1 MLTRRSLV
9 CLVSLLTIGWS
20 HMRSA
25 EMEVGKTYHGFTLN
39 EKRFVPEV
47 NADVLIFSHDKS
59 GARVMKI
66 AADDPNKTF
75 CITFKTVPQSDD
87 GAPHIMEH
95 SVLNGSKH
103 FPVKSPFDELSKG
116 SLKTFLNAFTGN
128 DLTAYPVASMNEK
141 DYFNLMHVYLDAVFF
156 PLIETDQRIFKQ
168 EGWHYELAD
177 ADSPLVY
184 KGVVY
189 NEMKGAFSD
198 SRRELNYE
206 MMKNLFPD
214 NAYRYM
220 AGGYPSMIP
229 HLSYEAFL
237 AFHRRYYHPDNSYI
251 LLYGNADLDR
261 ELAFIDSEYL
271 SKFDRSGKPVTI
283 PIQKPFDAM
292 KVASA
297 FYPVPEGEDTA
308 NQTFLSLS
316 FVAGTNDD
324 EALVMAL
331 EVLTDVLVNQESA
344 PVRLALQ
351 EAGIGR
357 EVRSSVD
364 NLQQNI
370 VDIVV
375 QNANAGDRDRFR
387 EVVMSTLRKVAEEG
401 LNKQAVEGT
410 INRMEFRLRE
420 GNDAQKGLTYLFQT
434 LPVWMHTG
442 DPLPGLAYEAPLA
455 RVKTALE
462 SDYLES
468 IIRTYLLEN
477 PHALL
482 LVLEP
487 KPGLETEQNAAIQAE
502 LAAKKASLSSEELQ
516 SLVKG
521 TQELI
526 AYQKREDTPEA
537 LATIPSLSLQ
547 DIGREADWYAI
558 EERSVSGIPLLYHET
573 FTNNVVYLSFYFD
586 ARVLPKELIPYGALL
601 TELLGSLNTENYSF
615 GDLDIA
621 LNINTGG
628 FRASL
633 DAFLEHMNDAEF
645 LPKLSVTSRAVSSKV
660 DKLFELV
667 GEIVARTRYGDA
679 DRLKTVLTQHQSRL
693 DSRIRRDGMGYA
705 ITRLESYYTND
716 GMFRELTGG
725 MEYYWFVTGL
735 VKDFETNHDE
745 ISARLNEAAAL
756 LFTRDNLFLGLTCGR
771 GDLSAVE
778 GAVERFVPTLKEG
791 EAEPGAWTF
800 DFAKKNEG
808 LLTASKVQYVVQ
820 GYDFRKLG
828 YEWSGKMRVLTQ
840 ILSREW
846 LQNRI
851 RVIGGAYGGWASF
864 SPYGRAFFASY
875 RDPNLKET
883 LENYAATPEYLVS
896 FEADDAAMARY
907 IIGTISGLDRPL
919 TPSQRGDR
927 AVLRYFQKTTQE
939 EVQAERAAVL
949 STTAADIRAMAPV
962 VEGILAQE
970 AYCVYGNE
978 QKLESAKNLF
988 KSLVRPT
995 R

>member
-1 MLTRRSLV
+1 M
-9 CLVSLLTIGWS
+9 
-20 HMRSA
+20 HSA
-25 EMEVGKTYHGFTLN
+25 DMAVGKTYHGFTLR

-47 NADVLIFSHDKS
+47 NADVLIFKHDKS
-59 GARVMKI
+59 GARLMKI

-141 DYFNLMHVYLDAVFF
+141 DYFNLMHVYLDAVFY
-156 PLIETDQRIFKQ
+156 PLIDTDPRILKQ

-177 ADSPLVY
+177 TGAPLIY

-198 SRRELNYE
+198 PRRELNYE

-214 NAYRYM
+214 NAYRFM
-220 AGGYPSMIP
+220 AGGYPTDIP
-229 HLSYEAFL
+229 HLSYEEFL
-237 AFHRRYYHPDNSYI
+237 AFRHRFYHPDNSYI
-251 LLYGNADLDR
+251 LLYGDADLDR

-271 SKFDRSGKPVTI
+271 SKFNHSGNPVEI
-283 PIQKPFDAM
+283 PLQKPFAAM
-292 KVASA
+292 REAHA
-297 FYPVPEGEDTA
+297 FYPVAEGDDTT

-331 EVLTDVLVNQESA
+331 EALSDLLVNQESA

-351 EAGIGR
+351 QAGIGR

-364 NLQQNI
+364 NLHQNI
-370 VDIVV
+370 LDIVV
-375 QNANAGDRDRFR
+375 QNANPGDRERFR
-387 EVVMSTLRKVAEEG
+387 DVVMSTLKKLVEEG

-420 GNDAQKGLTYLFQT
+420 GNDAQKGLTYMFQSIPAW
-434 LPVWMHTG
+434 LHAD
-442 DPLPGLAYEAPLA
+442 DPLAGLAYDAPLG
-455 RVKTALE
+455 RVKTALT
-462 SDYLES
+462 SNYFES
-468 IIRTYLLEN
+468 IIKSAMLEN
-477 PHALL
+477 THALL

-487 KPGLETEQNAAIQAE
+487 KPGMEKEQNEAIAAE
-502 LAAKKASLSSEELQ
+502 LAAKKASMSPAELEDM
-516 SLVKG
+516 VKE

-537 LATIPSLSLQ
+537 LATIPSLSLD
-547 DIGREADWYAI
+547 DIDRKADWYPIQEHMAG
-558 EERSVSGIPLLYHET
+558 EVPLLHHET
-573 FTNNVVYLSFYFD
+573 FTNNVVYLSMYYD
-586 ARVLPKELIPYGALL
+586 ARVLPQELIPYAALL
-601 TELLGSLNTENYSF
+601 TEFLGSLNTANYSY

-621 LNINTGG
+621 LNIHTGG
-628 FRASL
+628 FRSSL
-633 DAFLEHMNDAEF
+633 DAYLEHMNDAEF
-645 LPKLSVTSRAVSSKV
+645 LPKLEVSSKAVNTKV
-660 DKLFELV
+660 DSLV
-667 GEIVARTRYGDA
+667 MLLGEILERTRYTDT

-693 DSRIRRDGMGYA
+693 DSRIRRDGIGYA
-705 ITRLESYYTND
+705 LTRLESYYTND

-725 MEYYWFVTGL
+725 MEYYWFVTNL
-735 VKDFETNHDE
+735 LKEFDTRHEELSTQL
-745 ISARLNEAAAL
+745 ARVASLLFARNNVVFAVTCGSDDLPKVQAAL
-756 LFTRDNLFLGLTCGR
+756 
-771 GDLSAVE
+771 
-778 GAVERFVPTLKEG
+778 ERFAPTLPAG
-791 EAEPGAWTF
+791 EAVPVQWK
-800 DFAKKNEG
+800 FAFEKRNEG

-828 YEWSGKMRVLTQ
+828 YEYSGKMRVMNQ

-883 LENYAATPEYLVS
+883 LENYAATPEYLLS
-896 FEADDAAMARY
+896 FEADEGTMSRY

-927 AVLRYFQKTTQE
+927 AVLRYFQKTTPE
-939 EVQAERAAVL
+939 EVQAERVAVL
-949 STTAADIRAMAPV
+949 ATTAADIRSMAPM
-962 VEGILAQE
+962 VEGILDQE

-978 QKLESAKNLF
+978 QKLESQKELF
-988 KSLVRPT
+988 KALLNPT
-995 R
+995 E